1 MLEKQGLKWFS
12 EHLELMI
19 DYADFC
25 SDIVVRIDKR
35 RKKTCLQPQRP
46 NRIQNADAFYENL
59 FLMFNHEYLCF
70 PTLTSY
76 FCMVLQFLDL
86 SVLEM
91 SS

>member
-35 RKKTCLQPQRP
+35 RKKKHVYNL
-46 NRIQNADAFYENL
+46 NNQNVDAFYKN
-59 FLMFNHEYLCF
+59 FFF
-70 PTLTSY
+70 
-76 FCMVLQFLDL
+76 
-86 SVLEM
+86 
-91 SS
+91 